1 MSSRLS
7 PWTSRCSGRFKT
19 SSYSRN
25 SGGDTRGT
33 SWRSATASKRA
44 LLAPRRLRNDAYHE
58 RALALA
64 SRVEAAI
71 ETVITEAVLMEIGD
85 ALSDKDRA
93 AAADFIRAC
102 YETPNMTVVPVTT
115 ELLSRAID
123 RYQGRPDKTW
133 GLTDCLSFVVMED
146 LGLTVAATGDWHFR
160 QAGFDALLAAD

>member
-1 MSSRLS
+1 M
-7 PWTSRCSGRFKT
+7 P
-19 SSYSRN
+19 
-25 SGGDTRGT
+25 
-33 SWRSATASKRA
+33 KRA
-44 LLAPRRLRNDAYHE
+44 PIDADATPALHAGERLLVDTFYVQAVLNPNDAYHE

-64 SRVEAAI
+64 PRVEAAI

-115 ELLSRAID
+115 ALLSRAID

-146 LGLTVAATGDWHFR
+146 LGLTLAATGDRHFR
-160 QAGFDALLAAD
+160 QAGFDALLAPD